1 LVFGKG
7 GKIVEDG
14 NHDELV
20 AKKGEYAK
28 YWKLHIGE
36 IPLIDV

>member
-1 LVFGKG
+1 LVLGKDS
-7 GKIVEDG
+7 KIVEDG

-28 YWKLHIGE
+28 YWKMYIGE
-36 IPLIDV
+36 VPLIDV